1 MSRRD
6 CRDSRPFKDLRDTD
20 APKIHTLTG
29 FSVLWALHIDLMP
42 LSLNSTVTNTPRVTS
57 RAALPQNHICSV
69 SILRQKSNS
78 ETVNRLHNN
87 NYPAQKQS
95 QLHRLQDYS
104 LIVIVCV
111 CVCQNVNYQQLY
123 DLVLLSLFIL
133 HNFLFLQSS
142 AKDWGLEFAPNSVHR
157 TSAPQTT
164 AAVSPGE

>member
-1 MSRRD
+1 
-6 CRDSRPFKDLRDTD
+6 
-20 APKIHTLTG
+20 
-29 FSVLWALHIDLMP
+29 MP
-42 LSLNSTVTNTPRVTS
+42 LSLNSTVTNTSRVTS

-78 ETVNRLHNN
+78 ETVNRLHNDS
-87 NYPAQKQS
+87 YPAQKQS

-111 CVCQNVNYQQLY
+111 CQNVNYQQLY
-123 DLVLLSLFIL
+123 DLVLPSLFIL
-133 HNFLFLQSS
+133 YNFLFLQSS

>member
-1 MSRRD
+1 
-6 CRDSRPFKDLRDTD
+6 
-20 APKIHTLTG
+20 
-29 FSVLWALHIDLMP
+29 MP
-42 LSLNSTVTNTPRVTS
+42 LSLNSTVTNTSRVTS

-111 CVCQNVNYQQLY
+111 CVCVKMLIINSCMTLCCRRCLYSTTFYFCKAQQRTGVWNLLQTLYTGHQLHRPQLQCPLVNKL
-123 DLVLLSLFIL
+123 
-133 HNFLFLQSS
+133 
-142 AKDWGLEFAPNSVHR
+142 
-157 TSAPQTT
+157 
-164 AAVSPGE
+164 